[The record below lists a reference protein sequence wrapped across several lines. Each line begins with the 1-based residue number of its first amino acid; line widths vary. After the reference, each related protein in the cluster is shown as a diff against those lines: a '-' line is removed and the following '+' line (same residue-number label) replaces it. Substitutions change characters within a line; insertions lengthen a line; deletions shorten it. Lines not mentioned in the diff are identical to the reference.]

1 MPDPY
6 AEAITRLDA
15 AMQEADVE
23 EIYNLRAV
31 INALWD
37 VVWDLAGNGGD
48 DLDDVLKL
56 YAKRVEV
63 HRTTRRPNA

>member
-1 MPDPY
+1 MPDL
-6 AEAITRLDA
+6 AADIRARLDA

-23 EIYNLRAV
+23 EIYSLRDEV
-31 INALWD
+31 NALWD
-37 VVWDLAGNGGD
+37 VVNDLAGNGGD
-48 DLDDVLKL
+48 DMDDVLKL